1 MKPRIIGIIILALA
15 ITAYFFKI
23 SGAKLLAV
31 IGAILIISPTKHS
44 QEMLKLCIQ
53 SIKRWKTI
61 ILTALYDAV
70 FWLITAGI
78 LFVFIKWESLKSVQA
93 QATIKLTSEALIQT
107 ELLQQNVSGLQSFL
121 IYSLIAGLI
130 VITICL
136 AIYTISRALIWT
148 NISKQK
154 LTKKFFLKFLGLNA
168 IWWLIWLPIYFL
180 IGVAAAKA
188 GTKIVILLLFA
199 ITAYFTPILHTLF
212 TKKQL
217 IGHSLGHGIAYGI
230 TKFYK
235 LIVPITYALI
245 IYIII
250 YQPFR
255 LLQNTKFYQAATI
268 LLVVIYLAWL
278 RTYLYEAI
286 KKFE

>member
-1 MKPRIIGIIILALA
+1 MTTTLTKEAILKPEILGQNIQSLRGFVIHT
-15 ITAYFFKI
+15 IT
-23 SGAKLLAV
+23 
-31 IGAILIISPTKHS
+31 GAILLLI
-44 QEMLKLCIQ
+44 LC
-53 SIKRWKTI
+53 
-61 ILTALYDAV
+61 
-70 FWLITAGI
+70 LI
-78 LFVFIKWESLKSVQA
+78 
-93 QATIKLTSEALIQT
+93 
-107 ELLQQNVSGLQSFL
+107 
-121 IYSLIAGLI
+121 
-130 VITICL
+130 
-136 AIYTISRALIWT
+136 IYTISRALIWT
-148 NISKQK
+148 SISKTK
-154 LTKKFFLKFLGLNA
+154 LTRKFLLKFLGLNSV
-168 IWWLIWLPIYFL
+168 WWLIWLPVYVL
-180 IGVAAAKA
+180 VGTAAAQTGIKA
-188 GTKIVILLLFA
+188 SIVVIFI